1 MEQIFVCN
9 FPDAVTS
16 RVTFLRFC
24 TKTSSS
30 GTHSESEPSRPSEDN
45 VVLRKVSK
53 SRYTSSIFVSEGEWN
68 EFHAQV
74 SKVVYVTVQIASGAR
89 MKNARHSGNAAI
101 INPHFKC
108 CLLKSELNC
117 HWRLGGGER
126 EHFETFTA
134 PEDSFY
140 GADTRIC
147 SAREPFQLDFEIQGN
162 TGLVSLVFEN

>member
-1 MEQIFVCN
+1 MQ
-9 FPDAVTS
+9 FPGRGDVS
-16 RVTFLRFC
+16 SYLPSLLYQDFIEWHSLRERAF
-24 TKTSSS
+24 
-30 GTHSESEPSRPSEDN
+30 PSVRGQCCFAG
-45 VVLRKVSK
+45 KVSK

-89 MKNARHSGNAAI
+89 TKNARHSGNAAI

-147 SAREPFQLDFEIQGN
+147 SARMPFQLDFEIQGN
-162 TGLVSLVFEN
+162 TGLVSLVFVN